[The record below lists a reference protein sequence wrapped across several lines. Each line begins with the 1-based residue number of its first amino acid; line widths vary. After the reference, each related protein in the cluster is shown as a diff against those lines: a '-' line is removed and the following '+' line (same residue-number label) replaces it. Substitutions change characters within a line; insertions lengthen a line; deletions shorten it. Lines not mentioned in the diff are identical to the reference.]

1 MNILFADTSFYVAAL
16 SARVVNHNRA
26 RELGQGFRGRVCTT
40 EYVLLEVATFF
51 CAAANRAVFLELL
64 RSLEN
69 DPATKV
75 IPASAELWRR
85 GIDLFAARMDKDW
98 SLTDCIS
105 FEVMKEHDIVEA
117 LTADHHFEQAGFVA
131 LLK

>member
-1 MNILFADTSFYVAAL
+1 MRIVFADTSFYVAAI
-16 SARVVNHNRA
+16 SPRDVNHARA
-26 RELGQGFRGRVCTT
+26 EAVGRGLRGRVVTT

-51 CAAANRAVFLELL
+51 CVAPHRAVFLGLL
-64 RSLEN
+64 QSLQN
-69 DPATKV
+69 DPAATTV
-75 IPASAELWRR
+75 LASADLWTREVA
-85 GIDLFAARMDKDW
+85 LFAERTDKDW

-105 FEVMKEHDIVEA
+105 FVVMHERGITEA